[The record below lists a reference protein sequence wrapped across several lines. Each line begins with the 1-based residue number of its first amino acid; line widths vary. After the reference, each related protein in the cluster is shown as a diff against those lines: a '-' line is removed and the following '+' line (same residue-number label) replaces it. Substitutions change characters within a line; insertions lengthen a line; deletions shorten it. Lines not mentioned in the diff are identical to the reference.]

1 MRTAALAILFI
12 ALSIGSAHTET
23 LTVNRPTVICD
34 RLASAKI
41 VTEMAFTRRVVEQIR
56 GCWRIAPGTKVIILN
71 TENYYLQVAVDN
83 GTWSRA
89 WVHLAWFML

>member
-12 ALSIGSAHTET
+12 ALPIGSAHTET

-56 GCWRIAPGTKVIILN
+56 GCWRIAPGTKVIILS

-89 WVHLAWFML
+89 WVHLAWFMM